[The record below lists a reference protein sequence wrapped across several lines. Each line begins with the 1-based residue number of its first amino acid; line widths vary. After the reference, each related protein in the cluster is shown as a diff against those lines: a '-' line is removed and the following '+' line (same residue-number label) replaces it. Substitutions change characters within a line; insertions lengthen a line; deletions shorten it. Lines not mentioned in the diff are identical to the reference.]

1 MNHPADLAHAKRTAR
16 AEASESAADR
26 AADEIHNALMA
37 GRSLPGLS
45 FARHGALAVLR
56 SVIEI
61 EPSDMAEHI
70 HVEMVLQARRAA
82 QAGCAAEA
90 ARLLT
95 AVLSDAANEV
105 AEAFK
110 HSRADY
116 LMREGEME
124 RAVNRA
130 EYMEDR

>member
-1 MNHPADLAHAKRTAR
+1 
-16 AEASESAADR
+16 
-26 AADEIHNALMA
+26 
-37 GRSLPGLS
+37 
-45 FARHGALAVLR
+45 
-56 SVIEI
+56 
-61 EPSDMAEHI
+61 
-70 HVEMVLQARRAA
+70 
-82 QAGCAAEA
+82 
-90 ARLLT
+90 
-95 AVLSDAANEV
+95 VLSDAANEV